1 MLHDIDVTF
10 ELKEMGAPDLISI
23 GGPTYVST
31 YNYTPFSNDLTI
43 DPILSI
49 VLTNPLNFTG
59 DESYDVEIKD
69 TQVSFTSREVSHLCQ
84 GRILD
89 KEVVG
94 WSENINF
101 KFALQDIGYDMINE
115 ILKRSPLF
123 GDLVGSFLK

>member
-1 MLHDIDVTF
+1 VF
-10 ELKEMGAPDLISI
+10 VKQQ
-23 GGPTYVST
+23 
-31 YNYTPFSNDLTI
+31 
-43 DPILSI
+43 
-49 VLTNPLNFTG
+49 NFTTKNNKINMEKRIVV
-59 DESYDVEIKD
+59 DEPMFIGICKRGFIQVDKD

-123 GDLVGSFLK
+123 GYLVGIFLK